1 MIDDSRQADAGGAD
15 LGRLGE
21 RVAAFVAERDWARF
35 HSTKNLAMALSVES
49 SELLELFQWSTAAE
63 SDAPD
68 EERRRRAAEEIADV
82 QIYLLQIAARLGI
95 DIGDAV
101 LDKLAKNA
109 RKYPAP

>member
-1 MIDDSRQADAGGAD
+1 MIDEVRQEDSDGTG
-15 LGRLGE
+15 LNRLGE

-35 HSTKNLAMALSVES
+35 HSAKNLSMALSVEA

-68 EERRRRAAEEIADV
+68 EELRRRAAEEIADV
-82 QIYLLQIAARLGI
+82 QIYLLQIAARLEI

-101 LDKLAKNA
+101 IDKLEKNA
-109 RKYPAP
+109 RKYPVS